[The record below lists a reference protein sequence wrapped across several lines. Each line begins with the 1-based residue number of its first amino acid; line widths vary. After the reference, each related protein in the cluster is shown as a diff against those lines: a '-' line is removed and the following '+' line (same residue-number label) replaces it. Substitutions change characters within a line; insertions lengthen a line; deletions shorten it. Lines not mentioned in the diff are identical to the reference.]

1 MPGYFNER
9 LATDI
14 KDKIYAK
21 AIVVEGGNG
30 EKVAM
35 ISVEANFITEQI
47 AQDVLG
53 RRAFAGGKDGAALE
67 VGEAVDGIALL
78 HDVEHTQRVTSGLSP
93 KRPPTRSSLPIS
105 ISDPQRSVMPTARWT
120 IFHSTAYI

>member
-35 ISVEANFITEQI
+35 IAVEANFITEQI
-47 AQDVLG
+47 ANDAKE
-53 RRAFAGGKDGAALE
+53 RIAA
-67 VGEAVDGIALL
+67 
-78 HDVEHTQRVTSGLSP
+78 
-93 KRPPTRSSLPIS
+93 
-105 ISDPQRSVMPTARWT
+105 
-120 IFHSTAYI
+120 HS

>member
-35 ISVEANFITEQI
+35 IAVEANFITEQI
-47 AQDVLG
+47 ANDAKERIAAHSDIKPENVTMSATHIHNGGPTVDWGKLVKHSPWKLK
-53 RRAFAGGKDGAALE
+53 FAPQTPAQGVMAATNIC
-67 VGEAVDGIALL
+67 V
-78 HDVEHTQRVTSGLSP
+78 
-93 KRPPTRSSLPIS
+93 
-105 ISDPQRSVMPTARWT
+105 PQK
-120 IFHSTAYI
+120 